1 MSKQRADDPSLHRER
16 ERRMIE
22 HVERLLGDD
31 RLRIDTKRGRRSVT
45 SARRDIKKE
54 DREVDL
60 KRTMAQ
66 LGVYDRDLQA
76 KLPVGR
82 ELSVTLSNTRFWFF
96 RSIVGQ
102 MKVLCLAPW
111 EDLIEGKPTPR
122 PVSYNE
128 VKDALARMHSLHGVP
143 QTVVLLSTSGFT
155 REAKDLVG
163 RSGDRAV
170 LLVEPDEAGGYTVHA
185 PPDLEGL
192 AQVLDPE
199 EDEDKIERIRA
210 AIENCK
216 ADLLSSGLPAQ
227 RLADRTKLPL
237 AMVEEELKS
246 YARETGMAAR
256 KLDGGLVL
264 FREGG
269 VAQSAAAAGGADM
282 PFLQR
287 MKNLFSRKGD
297 NEKKLALLAERR
309 AALSVQR
316 DKSYEEMGVLEQ
328 REAEMREQFKNASGE
343 ITKKRVTTQ
352 LVQLRKD
359 LERRQQLLG
368 MLNQQINVVSTHLH
382 NLELVQQGQGAQL
395 PSSEDIATDAAAA
408 EEVLAELQA
417 SSELAGSLGTT
428 SPTGL
433 SDEEQ
438 ALYDELQA
446 EITASKE
453 KPAVEPT
460 AKTPAVA
467 TPREREKV
475 HIHEPPTPTSTE
487 RSRSRGEAEAG

>member
-1 MSKQRADDPSLHRER
+1 
-16 ERRMIE
+16 MIE

-31 RLRIDTKRGRRSVT
+31 RLRLDTKRGRRPVT

-76 KLPVGR
+76 RLPVGR

-102 MKVLCLAPW
+102 MKVLCMAPW

-122 PVSYNE
+122 PIGYNE
-128 VKDALARMHSLHGVP
+128 VKDALARLHSLHGVP

-155 REAKDLVG
+155 KEAKDLVG

-170 LLVEPDEAGGYTVHA
+170 LLVEPDAAGGYTVHA

-192 AQVLDPE
+192 AHVLDPE
-199 EDEDKIERIRA
+199 EDEDKLARIRTE
-210 AIENCK
+210 IEKCK
-216 ADLLSSGLPAQ
+216 ADLLSSGLPAG
-227 RLADRTKLPL
+227 RIADRTKLPL

-246 YARETGMAAR
+246 YARDTGMAAR

-269 VAQSAAAAGGADM
+269 AAQSAAAAGGADM

-287 MKNLFSRKGD
+287 VKALFSRKGD
-297 NEKKLALLAERR
+297 HEKKLALLSERR
-309 AALSVQR
+309 ASLSVQR
-316 DKSYEEMGVLEQ
+316 DQAYEEMGVLEA
-328 REAEMREQFKNASGE
+328 REAEMRDQFKNAGGE

-395 PSSEDIATDAAAA
+395 PSSEDIASDAAAA

-428 SPTGL
+428 STTGL

-446 EITASKE
+446 ELTASNERKAE
-453 KPAVEPT
+453 AKPAE
-460 AKTPAVA
+460 KTPTVA
-467 TPREREKV
+467 TRPEREKV
-475 HIHEPPTPTSTE
+475 HIHEPPTQTPAE
-487 RSRSRGEAEAG
+487 RARSRGEAEAG